1 MALLASAAPHAFR
14 AGVAALLLL
23 SASRSPATDIL
34 WGGTF
39 ATNNQP
45 LGYLNAAGGP
55 MTQDF
60 LLELGVFV
68 AGFDPAVQP
77 PSAWAAAW
85 RPAARTYLSVV
96 RSGAN
101 LLYRGGSRHANPDN
115 TAPFTIGARGYIWVR
130 NQKAVG
136 AEWALVTAPAWTWP
150 EGGGFS
156 GPLEVVWQFT
166 SPGAVAIA
174 GSVNGGGAQV
184 RTAALA
190 GVAPPVL
197 TWAEWQGIY
206 LAAPSIP
213 AAQRLPEAD
222 FDGDGQSN
230 LLEFALGSVPVDAA
244 MRGPVPVPWVLD
256 EAGLRWPA
264 LTIPRNASATL
275 TWTVESAT
283 GLAGWVSGPA
293 HTLTLSSAPDA
304 LTVRSTEALA
314 PAAPRRQLRLKVSL
328 P

>member
-1 MALLASAAPHAFR
+1 MALLASEAHQAFSCGAA
-14 AGVAALLLL
+14 VLLL
-23 SASRSPATDIL
+23 SASRGLGTDIL

-45 LGYLNAAGGP
+45 PGYLNAAGGP
-55 MTQDF
+55 MTQDY
-60 LLELGVFV
+60 LLELGVFT

-77 PSAWAAAW
+77 PAAWPAAW

-130 NQKAVG
+130 NQKAEG
-136 AEWALVTAPAWTWP
+136 AEWALVTAPTWTWP
-150 EGGGFS
+150 EGGGIG
-156 GPLEVVWQFT
+156 GPLEVAWQFT

-184 RTAALA
+184 RTAAVT
-190 GVAPPVL
+190 GVTPPAL
-197 TWAEWQGIY
+197 TWADWQGIY

-213 AAQRLPEAD
+213 AAMRLPEAD

-230 LLEFALGSVPVDAA
+230 LLEFALGSVPIDAA
-244 MRGPVPVPWVLD
+244 MRGPVPVPWVLAASG
-256 EAGLRWPA
+256 ERWPA
-264 LTIPRNASATL
+264 LTISRNASALL

-293 HTLTLSSAPDA
+293 HTAALSAAPDA
-304 LTVRSTEALA
+304 LTVRATEALG
-314 PAAPRRQLRLKVSL
+314 PASPRRQFRLRVSL